1 MGDAMKDSTTIDIIV
16 QLNNRFDAEWLPEMI
31 ELQREFKVF
40 SPKHSLRQSLALLGI
55 VPTDAT
61 ERQGWYRFL
70 DSLMKYDS
78 DLPNVTGHDR
88 AIKVIQKN
96 LEAETPLPIAIVC
109 HAALLQGTI
118 LAAAGTDDTEARRL
132 LDRADQLLRIS
143 GAGFFEPQLARLRLH
158 LERHE

>member
-61 ERQGWYRFL
+61 V
-70 DSLMKYDS
+70 K
-78 DLPNVTGHDR
+78 LPPR
-88 AIKVIQKN
+88 K
-96 LEAETPLPIAIVC
+96 P
-109 HAALLQGTI
+109 
-118 LAAAGTDDTEARRL
+118 
-132 LDRADQLLRIS
+132 
-143 GAGFFEPQLARLRLH
+143 
-158 LERHE
+158 

>member
-1 MGDAMKDSTTIDIIV
+1 VGDAMKDSTTIDIIV

-109 HAALLQGTI
+109 HAAADDPRLKVSQGKPQVFSSNDHLL
-118 LAAAGTDDTEARRL
+118 
-132 LDRADQLLRIS
+132 IS
-143 GAGFFEPQLARLRLH
+143 IPTMPRGQAKSAKAKSPKAPKSKK
-158 LERHE
+158 